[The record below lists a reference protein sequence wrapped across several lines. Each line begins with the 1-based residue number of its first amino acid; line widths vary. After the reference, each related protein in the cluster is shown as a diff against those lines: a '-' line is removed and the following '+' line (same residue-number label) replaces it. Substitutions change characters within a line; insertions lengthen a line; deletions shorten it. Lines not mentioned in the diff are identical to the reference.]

1 MAQQQ
6 LRDELREQHQAAVAH
21 IAAEHAAGLEAGLD
35 ARSTAV
41 QQDNRR
47 LRAELKLHAQA
58 WQFEQRHKTVHHLV
72 FAHLP
77 LANAGFRIL
86 SQPKQPESSTWT

>member
-21 IAAEHAAGLEAGLD
+21 ITAEHAAGLEAGLD
-35 ARSTAV
+35 ACSTAV

-58 WQFEQRHKTVHHLV
+58 WPFEQ
-72 FAHLP
+72 
-77 LANAGFRIL
+77 
-86 SQPKQPESSTWT
+86 S